1 MDLTKI
7 AEFVNPLWSTLLG
20 APGLWAFVKSKTDKN
35 ITVAA
40 LTLKLVRY
48 RIIEE
53 GERYIERG
61 YILSGEYSD
70 FYEELY
76 KPYVDMGGNG
86 LAQLIF
92 ERIKKLPMLPDGSEE
107 RGRHHDQQ
115 NV

>member
-7 AEFVNPLWSTLLG
+7 AELANPLLSAFFG
-20 APGLWAFVKSKTDKN
+20 APGLWAFVDTKIKRGSEEKMLLRT
-35 ITVAA
+35 
-40 LTLKLVRY
+40 LVRD

-76 KPYVDMGGNG
+76 KPYEKMGGNG
-86 LAQLIF
+86 LAKHIF
-92 ERIKKLPMLPDGSEE
+92 ERIEKLPMLPDGSE
-107 RGRHHDQQ
+107 GRKKS
-115 NV
+115 